1 MDLSKPKN
9 VCNRSMITREFLRLY
24 LVPETWRFLLPVEKL
39 PQARNF
45 LKNQKK
51 VSNNYYLHFL
61 SVCGIIRPFY
71 YLRFSMVGYHVFVV
85 AALLFVEF

>member
-1 MDLSKPKN
+1 
-9 VCNRSMITREFLRLY
+9 MITREFLRLY

-39 PQARNF
+39 PQARIL

-61 SVCGIIRPFY
+61 SVCGIVRPFY
-71 YLRFSMVGYHVFVV
+71 YLRISTVGHHIFIVTS
-85 AALLFVEF
+85 LLFAGF